1 MHIKARS
8 SGFTLVEV
16 AIVLVIT
23 GLLIGGI
30 LRGQELVSQAR
41 AKSLVNDFSGVAA
54 ATLAYRDRYK
64 AWPGDDENADTRW
77 STFSALRGNGNGVVE
92 GNYNDMPSGP
102 LTVNLA
108 TGAGESANFWW
119 HLRISGFVFGPI
131 SGPLAAEIPTTAA
144 GGLLGVQWG
153 SGLTNFFP
161 GLMACASGLTDR
173 MVQTIDAQLD
183 DLRPGA
189 GQIRAVKQNSGNGN
203 PTLDGS
209 QTSSA
214 PPADYD
220 ETGARWVACRQ
231 L

>member
-1 MHIKARS
+1 MQNPKRTR
-8 SGFTLVEV
+8 GFTLVEI

-23 GLLIGGI
+23 GLLVGGV
-30 LRGQELVSQAR
+30 LRGQELVAQAR

-64 AWPGDDENADTRW
+64 AWPGDDENADQRW
-77 STFSALRGNGNGVVE
+77 AAQGAQRGNGNGVIE
-92 GNYNDMPSGP
+92 GNYNDMPVGMLSVN
-102 LTVNLA
+102 TV

-131 SGPLAAEIPTTAA
+131 SGPLAAQIPTTAA

-153 SGLTNFFP
+153 SGIANFFP
-161 GLMACASGLTDR
+161 GLMACASGMSDR
-173 MVQTIDAQLD
+173 MVQMVDAQLD
-183 DLRPGA
+183 DLRPGS
-189 GQIRAVKQNSGNGN
+189 GQIRAVKQNSGTGN

-209 QTSSA
+209 QTSST
-214 PPADYD
+214 PPTDYD
-220 ETGARWVACRQ
+220 ETGVRWVACRQ